1 MKGIF
6 ANRSV
11 LFQAGILSYLFLTGL
26 VVGAISGEIFGDLF
40 ITITNSPFTGVTYRL
55 FYPIHISQFLSCV
68 LSFLLPAILTAYLCN
83 IHPKNFLHIHK
94 INVRVLISMLPMV
107 IFLLPTV
114 ELTSYLN
121 SKIQLPDFMSPIENL
136 MRETEDKLTQ
146 ITNSLLS
153 EKGAIPFIV
162 NIIVIAVMAGITE
175 EFMFRGAILSI
186 VRKRIKNTHVA
197 IWIVATL
204 FSAIHFQ
211 FYGFIPRL
219 FLGAFFGYLLYWS
232 KSIWAPV
239 FAHFLHNAITVMAH
253 YAELPTE
260 FTDEATLTGKN
271 IDNGDWITAIF
282 ITAAGLFLFVLCARL
297 MRKYCLQNKITPHED
312 NTPNKDDTSRE
323 DNTPNKD
330 DAPNENNMPNKDDTP
345 HEK

>member
-1 MKGIF
+1 MGGSFLYVLMKGIF
-6 ANRSV
+6 ANRSA
-11 LFQAGILSYLFLTGL
+11 LFQVGILSYLFLTGS
-26 VVGAISGEIFGDLF
+26 VAGAIAGEIIDDLF
-40 ITITNSPFTGVTYRL
+40 TTIPDSPSAGVIYRS
-55 FYPIHISQFLSCV
+55 FYPIHISQFLSCI

-83 IHPKNFLHIHK
+83 IHPKNFLYIHK
-94 INVRVLISMLPMV
+94 IDVRVLILIFPMV

-121 SKIQLPDFMSPIENL
+121 SKIQLPESMSSIENL

-153 EKGAIPFIV
+153 EKKVIPFIV

-186 VRKRIKNTHVA
+186 VRKKIKSPHVA
-197 IWIVATL
+197 IWLVAAL

-219 FLGAFFGYLLYWS
+219 LLGAFFGYLLYWS

-239 FAHFLHNAITVMAH
+239 IAHFLHNAITITAY
-253 YAELPTE
+253 YAGLPTG
-260 FTDEATLTGKN
+260 FQDEAMPSGKN
-271 IDNGDWITAIF
+271 IDTEDWIAATI
-282 ITAAGLFLFVLCARL
+282 ITATGLFLFVLCAKS
-297 MRKYCLQNKITPHED
+297 MKKYCLQNKTQNES
-312 NTPNKDDTSRE
+312 NTQNGNLKASSYEVQNRDPDISHGQSR
-323 DNTPNKD
+323 
-330 DAPNENNMPNKDDTP
+330 
-345 HEK
+345 